1 MARAYT
7 VIPLWEA
14 LRLERRNRLGIAGEV
29 IVEEKI
35 DGILLVAYD
44 GGLYTGSGRRA
55 PRHYAKALEEAG
67 AGDAL
72 LYSKS
77 NKVLYME
84 LYGKCVPGEYGIY
97 HLSKWCYRAALLD
110 VGVTPTHAGPILEA
124 LSLVKIAQPT
134 ERMSYAENV
143 GIDLPKGFSLRRN
156 SILDIVKHVP
166 VNPSSEGVVVKL
178 YKSFGHILPP
188 DYGAKYRG
196 ELAFKV
202 KWVWF
207 KEKWR

>member
-7 VIPLWEA
+7 VISLWDA
-14 LRLERRNRLGIAGEV
+14 SRLEKRGRLRIAGEV
-29 IVEEKI
+29 VVEEKI

-44 GGLYTGSGRRA
+44 GCLYTGSGRRA
-55 PRHYAKALEEAG
+55 PRHYVKALEEAG

-77 NKVLYME
+77 SKVLYME

-97 HLSKWCYRAALLD
+97 RLSKWCYRTALLD
-110 VGVTPTHAGPILEA
+110 VGVAPTHAGPVLEA
-124 LSLVKIAQPT
+124 LSLAKIAQPT
-134 ERMSYAENV
+134 ERVSYAESV
-143 GIDLPKGFSLRRN
+143 GIDLPKGFFSRLN
-156 SILDIVKHVP
+156 SVLDIVKHVP
-166 VNPSSEGVVVKL
+166 MDPTSEGIVVKL

-188 DYGAKYRG
+188 DYGAKHRG

-207 KEKWR
+207 KGKQR